1 MYIYRDFLKRSRDY
15 DLERTFLSLLQGPQT
30 SDS

>member
-15 DLERTFLSLLQGPQT
+15 DLERTFLSHFQGPQA
-30 SDS
+30 SDN